1 MIYKKIFDYFD
12 TKLDLKNNFD
22 ILKKEVIVNKN
33 TYVLYYATSL
43 IDVVQ
48 FDFLI
53 ESLKEN
59 NSKNIFNN
67 NRVASV
73 SNIDSIE
80 NALYFLYSGAVII
93 FLKKDKKIISVDI
106 RKYPTRSIDEPDIEK
121 GIRTS
126 KDGFVETLIFNVA
139 LIRRRIKSPSL
150 KIEHHIISLKSK
162 QSIALVY
169 MEDSV
174 NYNILNIIKSRL
186 LTTEINSIVMGEKV
200 IEELIL
206 NSNKSIFPIVKYTE
220 RPDVASIS
228 VLNGKIA
235 IIVDTSS
242 TVLLIPC
249 NLFDNLRHIE
259 EYKESYILGSLTR
272 FIRTIG
278 VFLSIFLIPLYI
290 CLVNDTTINNGLI
303 MIVKSKET
311 VIPFSLQILF
321 SMLFMEILRIA
332 SIHSPST
339 FSTGL
344 SLVAALILG
353 EVAMSLNIF
362 LPEVLLVVAF
372 TSLCYFATPNYE
384 LGNANKFVSLILTI
398 LSLIFGFEGLIIGLI
413 ILFIYLVSIKSFG
426 VPYLYP
432 ICPFNLD
439 DCIHLFFRKKS
450 KDKKNN

>member
-1 MIYKKIFDYFD
+1 M
-12 TKLDLKNNFD
+12 
-22 ILKKEVIVNKN
+22 
-33 TYVLYYATSL
+33 
-43 IDVVQ
+43 
-48 FDFLI
+48 
-53 ESLKEN
+53 
-59 NSKNIFNN
+59 
-67 NRVASV
+67 
-73 SNIDSIE
+73 
-80 NALYFLYSGAVII
+80 
-93 FLKKDKKIISVDI
+93 
-106 RKYPTRSIDEPDIEK
+106 
-121 GIRTS
+121 
-126 KDGFVETLIFNVA
+126 
-139 LIRRRIKSPSL
+139 
-150 KIEHHIISLKSK
+150 
-162 QSIALVY
+162 
-169 MEDSV
+169 
-174 NYNILNIIKSRL
+174 
-186 LTTEINSIVMGEKV
+186 
-200 IEELIL
+200 
-206 NSNKSIFPIVKYTE
+206 
-220 RPDVASIS
+220 
-228 VLNGKIA
+228 
-235 IIVDTSS
+235 
-242 TVLLIPC
+242 
-249 NLFDNLRHIE
+249 FDNLRHIE

-311 VIPFSLQILF
+311 VVPFSLQILF

-362 LPEVLLVVAF
+362 LPEVLLIVAF